1 MMPIPFTLQPAVKN
15 LKPIAIGLMLLSGT
29 LVQAKDNLSNQPKTS
44 TSNSAGSGEDIL
56 DINDSGEVVI
66 QKFKVTRS
74 ALHEDE
80 AESKAA
86 PEDTGYKRYNKT
98 RIIGATRT
106 DTPLKEI
113 PQSVVVV
120 TRKVINDQ
128 QSVMVTESLRN
139 VSGIVTTNPLFTAS
153 ADKTRIRG
161 FAAEQLLDGFTQY
174 YNPGDRESTNN
185 LERIEVLKGAN
196 AVLYSGGSGAPVG
209 GVVNLVSKLPTAKAF
224 GQLGMK
230 VGSYDFYQPFV
241 DINQPLT
248 NNILFRIT
256 GEFTDSKSF
265 VDVVHN
271 ERYNIN
277 PVLTFTNHESTT
289 LTLQGRLSRWRQ
301 QDYQGL
307 PATGTVV
314 TDKFTLR
321 RDMFIGPA
329 SLPPSISEFDGM
341 WATLDHKLNNVWSL
355 NFKAR
360 YAESLFDQKARL
372 LSGSDSFQAD
382 EPVRGAKLPLAS
394 FQTANAELYQE
405 QEEKSFLGNALAQF
419 DLGPTKN
426 KLLIGADY
434 SRYADAGF
442 LGGEFAGNVG
452 VNLLT
457 STFPAPWAAPEYIAK
472 FGNVSFVNNTTYGGY
487 AQLQS
492 NIYERLHLLFSVRAG
507 VVDIDYHTTQP
518 EKISAQTTTLKMLP
532 RAGAVFD
539 ITKDFSLFVNYSQGM
554 RGQPFVN
561 FARNTKPAPELSET
575 IEGGI
580 KFNFSD
586 KFTGQLAAYQIDRT
600 NVAVSDYSDGNF
612 RSITAGKQRSYGFDA
627 DLTWMPFEGLNIL
640 ANYAYT
646 NAFYV
651 DSIDSR
657 YFQSAQAYIP
667 NGATLPSIPTHS
679 TRFWANYDFQQPMLK
694 GLSIGAGVYWQSAV
708 FLSNNNKFQVD
719 GFYNVDASIA
729 YKYERYKVALSVK
742 NLTDE
747 EYYQSYGYLN
757 GRVAPGPPISA
768 YATFS
773 VDY

>member
-1 MMPIPFTLQPAVKN
+1 MPTFLQQATVKN
-15 LKPIAIGLMLLSGT
+15 LKPIVISLMLLTGAI
-29 LVQAKDNLSNQPKTS
+29 VQAKENPKSQPKTS
-44 TSNSAGSGEDIL
+44 NPASADPGESVL
-56 DINDSGEVVI
+56 DINDSGEVI
-66 QKFKVTRS
+66 LQKIKVTAT
-74 ALHEDE
+74 ALKEDAPE
-80 AESKAA
+80 PKAQ

-120 TRKVINDQ
+120 TPKVINDQ
-128 QSVMVTESLRN
+128 QSVTVSETLRN
-139 VSGIVTTNPLFTAS
+139 VSGVVTNNPLFTPS
-153 ADKTRIRG
+153 GEKTRIRG

-185 LERIEVLKGAN
+185 LERVEVLKGAN

-209 GVVNLVSKLPTAKAF
+209 GVVNLVSKLPTSKAF

-248 NNILFRIT
+248 NNILFRFT
-256 GEFTDSKSF
+256 GEFTDAHSYI
-265 VDVVHN
+265 DTVHN

-277 PVLTFTNHESTT
+277 PVLTFTDHESTT

-314 TDKFTLR
+314 TNQYTLPNR
-321 RDMFIGPA
+321 NMFIGPTN
-329 SLPPSISEFDGM
+329 LPTSDSEFNGL
-341 WATLDHKLNNVWSL
+341 WGTLDHKLNNVWSF

-360 YAESLFDQKARL
+360 YAESLFDQKTRV
-372 LSGSDSFQAD
+372 LSGSDSFTAD
-382 EPVRGAKLPLAS
+382 EPILTKPFKPLFFS
-394 FQTANAELYQE
+394 TFNGQLYQE
-405 QEEKSFLGNALAQF
+405 QEEKSVLGNALAQF

-426 KLLIGADY
+426 KFLIGADY
-434 SRYADAGF
+434 SRYSDAGF
-442 LGGEFAGNVG
+442 IGADTASPGREV
-452 VNLLT
+452 LLT
-457 STFPAPWAAPEYIAK
+457 PEFRTPWASPFNAK
-472 FGNVSFVNNTTYGGY
+472 FGNVMFVNNTTYGGY

-492 NIYERLHLLFSVRAG
+492 NIYERLHLLFSVRAA
-507 VVDIDYHTTQP
+507 VVDIDYHTTKP
-518 EKISAQTTTLKMLP
+518 RPTSAQTSSLRLLP

-539 ITKDFSLFVNYSQGM
+539 ITKDFSVFVNYSQGM

-561 FARNTKPAPELSET
+561 FARTTQPAPELSET
-575 IEGGI
+575 IEGGV
-580 KFNFSD
+580 KFNFSE
-586 KFTGQLAAYQIDRT
+586 KLTGQLAAYQIDRT
-600 NVAVSDYSDGNF
+600 NVAVGDYADPNF
-612 RSITAGKQRSYGFDA
+612 YSVTAGKQRSYGFDA
-627 DLTWMPFEGLNIL
+627 DLTWAPIEGLNIL

-651 DSIDSR
+651 DSFD
-657 YFQSAQAYIP
+657 AKHYIP
-667 NGATLPSIPTHS
+667 TAAAYVPEGAILPSVPTHS
-679 TRFWANYDFQQPMLK
+679 TRFWANYEFQQPLLK
-694 GLSIGAGVYWQSAV
+694 GLSIGAGVYWQSSA
-708 FLSNNNKFQVD
+708 FLSNNNKFKAGD
-719 GFYNVDASIA
+719 FYTVDASIA
-729 YKYERYKVALSVK
+729 YKYERYKVALSIK

-747 EYYQSYGYLN
+747 EYFQSYGYLN
-757 GRVAPGPPISA
+757 GRVAPGEPISA